1 MPSDAGRGT
10 TILGGF
16 TRTLISSFLEG
27 KARLKVIR
35 RHTSIQMLSLWLQRQ
50 LFKKPRRCPG
60 WVLPLTSHVYCQGKI
75 QLRGPETLD
84 GGRLPTEGWPSLWSC
99 SLGYHR
105 EERITCWP
113 YTRHDTLP
121 GAYRHLDLQ
130 ALYTWPS
137 FLPPP

>member
-60 WVLPLTSHVYCQGKI
+60 WVLPLISHVYCQGKI

-105 EERITCWP
+105 EERITCCP